1 MRTYQDF
8 EAAVA
13 AGKFTDFVQTV
24 IKDHQ
29 QSELYTTAVDA
40 DAYDHQRNTTIM
52 AFRDL
57 IMDSLREQIQSD
69 IKIPCNLFH
78 RLNKQRCSYLLGNG
92 ISFTRKE
99 ERNVNGRLVRVDV
112 NREALGSSFDADV
125 YTWGYN
131 ALIHGVSF
139 GYWTPNRIF
148 NFPVTQFAPLWDEET
163 NALRAGVR
171 FWRIDPKKPLFAE
184 VYTEQGIYTLR
195 SDTDGGS
202 TLTLTDETPTLYKL
216 KTRSTEARGE
226 WVVGAEN
233 YSTLPVI
240 PMYGSSL
247 KQSTLV
253 GMKARIDSIDMVA
266 SGFARDIRD
275 CAKIYWLIENCGG
288 MTEKDKREFLHD
300 ILYNHIAQVDSTS
313 FSGDARAA
321 LTPYVQDV
329 PYQSSATYLKQAT
342 EALYQD
348 FGALDVHA
356 IGANSTNDHLEAAFQ
371 PLNEET
377 DDFEREVSAAIKQG
391 LALKGIDDDPQ
402 YKRMNI
408 VNQKERT
415 DMIMSAVN
423 LIGRRKA
430 LEKLDWIDVDEVDEI
445 EQDEFAQGLKRLKPR
460 TNPPQTSAK
469 DIREQGTKN
478 REQE

>member
-1 MRTYQDF
+1 MLTYQDY

-13 AGKFTDFVQTV
+13 AGKLTDFVQTV

-69 IKIPCNLFH
+69 IKTPCNQFH

-99 ERNVNGRLVRVDV
+99 KRNVNGRLVWVDV
-112 NREALGSSFDADV
+112 TREALGSKFDADV

-171 FWRIDPKKPLFAE
+171 FWRINPKKPLFAE

-195 SDTDGGS
+195 SDTEGGS

-216 KTRSTEARGE
+216 KTKHTEARGE

-288 MTEKDKREFLHD
+288 MTEKDKQEFLHD

-329 PYQSSATYLKQAT
+329 PYQSSAAYLKQAT

-356 IGANSTNDHLEAAFQ
+356 IGAGTTNDHLDAAYQ
-371 PLNEET
+371 PLDEEA
-377 DDFEREVSAAIKQG
+377 DEFEREVSTAIKAG
-391 LALKGIDDDPQ
+391 LALRGIDDDPE
-402 YKRMNI
+402 YKRNRI
-408 VNQKERT
+408 VNQSEYNT
-415 DMIMSAVN
+415 MILNASNVLGQRMT
-423 LIGRRKA
+423 LK
-430 LEKLDWIDVDEVDEI
+430 KLTFLDPDEVE
-445 EQDEFAQGLKRLKPR
+445 EVVQDEYAESLGRFK
-460 TNPPQTSAK
+460 TTPQTPAGNDQPQPASV
-469 DIREQGTKN
+469 
-478 REQE
+478 